1 MSTQTWMAGS
11 LVTSTATFISE
22 ATGLAADPSTVTLK
36 WLQPGSSVQTATY
49 PSATV
54 TRVSAGVY
62 SAEFDST
69 GLPGLWAAEWIG
81 TGTVQAIAASS
92 WRITGAML

>member
-1 MSTQTWMAGS
+1 MTTPCWMAGS
-11 LVTSTATFISE
+11 LVTSTATFVAE
-22 ATGLAADPSTVTLK
+22 ATGSATDPTTIVLKYLAPGSGVQTVT
-36 WLQPGSSVQTATY
+36 Y
-49 PSATV
+49 PNAFI

-69 GLPGLWAAEWIG
+69 GLPGAWAAEWIG

-92 WRITGAML
+92 WRITGALL